1 MGNISLVGATSGG
14 TTLVPQATGTYTV
27 TLPASSD
34 TLATVS
40 NPTFTG
46 TVTATTVTSP
56 SATALTI
63 QSAGTTAMTVD
74 TSQNVYVGNT
84 ASLSSERLLVRGVA
98 LGGTAGNTSYN
109 SVFYTPDTLN
119 TTRLSVLDYRVSN
132 GTDHTTSRNKLQRRV
147 DGTDMGYVGFD
158 SAGTSIGWQNSEAM
172 RIDSSGNVGIGT
184 TSPGRKLD
192 IEQASTDYQM
202 RIGDAGA
209 NYYDIGRNTGNGLLT
224 FYGSQAAASGYVFST
239 VNGERARIDTSGN
252 LLVGYAS
259 SNGAYKLQVNSQIFA
274 TSSTIAT
281 SDARYKQNVQTL
293 NGALNIVKALR
304 PVSFDWKKHPVH
316 AFDTENT
323 TVGFLAQ
330 EVQQVLADKP
340 YLNSIIKKNEC
351 VIEPEV
357 KDENG
362 DVTTA
367 AVTEEFLGIAEGNMI
382 AILTSAIQELSVK
395 NDALEARLAAL
406 EAK

>member
-1 MGNISLVGATSGG
+1 MSTLKSINVIHPSG
-14 TTLVPQATGTYTV
+14 TTNNIVNDASGNV
-27 TLPASSD
+27 TIGAAL
-34 TLATVS
+34 
-40 NPTFTG
+40 
-46 TVTATTVTSP
+46 TAGTVTSP

-109 SVFYTPDTLN
+109 SVFYTPDTTN
-119 TTRLSVLDYRVSN
+119 ITRLSVLDYRVSN
-132 GTDHTTSRNKLQRRV
+132 GTDHTTSRSKLQRRV
-147 DGTDMGYVGFD
+147 DSTDMGYVGFD

-172 RIDSSGNVGIGT
+172 RID
-184 TSPGRKLD
+184 TSC
-192 IEQASTDYQM
+192 
-202 RIGDAGA
+202 
-209 NYYDIGRNTGNGLLT
+209 
-224 FYGSQAAASGYVFST
+224 
-239 VNGERARIDTSGN
+239 N
-252 LLVGYAS
+252 LLVGYTS

-382 AILTSAIQELSVK
+382 AILTSAIQELSAK
-395 NDALEARLAAL
+395 NDALEARLAKLDNAQ
-406 EAK
+406 

>member
-1 MGNISLVGATSGG
+1 
-14 TTLVPQATGTYTV
+14 
-27 TLPASSD
+27 
-34 TLATVS
+34 
-40 NPTFTG
+40 
-46 TVTATTVTSP
+46 
-56 SATALTI
+56 
-63 QSAGTTAMTVD
+63 
-74 TSQNVYVGNT
+74 
-84 ASLSSERLLVRGVA
+84 
-98 LGGTAGNTSYN
+98 
-109 SVFYTPDTLN
+109 
-119 TTRLSVLDYRVSN
+119 
-132 GTDHTTSRNKLQRRV
+132 
-147 DGTDMGYVGFD
+147 
-158 SAGTSIGWQNSEAM
+158 M

-184 TSPGRKLD
+184 SSPTSILNTYAATGSLSIQYVATNNNVGSGSAAIGFNVAFSGETTAACAKAGIGLVREAAFGGGSLCFYNNNSGAAGNFTTADEK
-192 IEQASTDYQM
+192 M
-202 RIGDAGA
+202 RID
-209 NYYDIGRNTGNGLLT
+209 
-224 FYGSQAAASGYVFST
+224 SSGY
-239 VNGERARIDTSGN
+239 
-252 LLVGYAS
+252 LLVGYTS

-281 SDARYKQNVQTL
+281 SDARYKQNVQPL
-293 NGALNIVKALR
+293 NGALSIVKALR

-340 YLNSIIKKNEC
+340 YLKSIIKKNEC

-382 AILTSAIQELSVK
+382 AILTSALQELSTK